1 MNTVVSL
8 LDVYSQCLTK
18 TILVACVTVTQQLL
32 VCSVGF
38 CPTVEGAYEVPCAVI
53 TVGVMSSFEVLL
65 QLILPGIGLHAPR
78 MQTLEP

>member
-18 TILVACVTVTQQLL
+18 IILVACVTVTQQLL
-32 VCSVGF
+32 VCSVGI
-38 CPTVEGAYEVPCAVI
+38 CPTDEGAYEVPCAVI